1 MMTTLTD
8 AGARELLE
16 RILAEIAPE
25 VDLAGARPDGQLQEE
40 LGLDSMDFLNLMI
53 GIHDATGLEIPERDY
68 PQLSSLAGAIR
79 YLTSRSD

>member
-1 MMTTLTD
+1 MTALTD

-25 VDLAGARPDGQLQEE
+25 VDLADARPDGQLQEE
-40 LGLDSMDFLNLMI
+40 LGLDSMDFLNIMI

-68 PQLSSLAGAIR
+68 PQLSTLTGAIG
-79 YLTSRSD
+79 YLTSRSG